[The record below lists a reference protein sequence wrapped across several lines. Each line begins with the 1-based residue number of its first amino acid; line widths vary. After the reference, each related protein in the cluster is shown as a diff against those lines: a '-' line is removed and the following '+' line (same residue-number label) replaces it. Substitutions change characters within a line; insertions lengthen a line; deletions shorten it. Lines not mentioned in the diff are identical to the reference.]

1 MREPGDI
8 LMAKAE
14 VTAEIGEV
22 LDGAVIDRRGRA
34 VVFKSVGI
42 AIEDIAAAK
51 LVYELAAGKRTCLV
65 S

>member
-1 MREPGDI
+1 
-8 LMAKAE
+8 MAKAE